1 MVLRQRL
8 MSVWSG
14 AWRAAP
20 SALHRKGVMAENGV
34 VTNFFGFLIFAG
46 LSLVLG
52 LGSAYYMIDDG
63 FALVVGRA
71 GPWKSWINAGGRF
84 ADPYTRAHIARSGDL
99 PITSASGLTFFASTD
114 SDGRR
119 LRSYCDYEII
129 ARPLA
134 ALWWTIAAF
143 DEDGKLIPNK
153 AARHAF
159 NSQSLAILSD
169 GTQRINLGPAARPGH
184 WLPSGEGHD
193 LTLVL
198 RIIRP
203 LTVSQKSA
211 DEAAANAMPIIRR
224 VSC

>member
-1 MVLRQRL
+1 
-8 MSVWSG
+8 
-14 AWRAAP
+14 
-20 SALHRKGVMAENGV
+20 MAENGLV
-34 VTNFFGFLIFAG
+34 KNFFCFLVFAG

-52 LGSAYYMIDDG
+52 LGSAYYMIDAG
-63 FALVVGRA
+63 FALVVGHA
-71 GPWKSWINAGGRF
+71 GPWKTWINAGGLA

-119 LRSYCDYEII
+119 LSSYCDYEII

-134 ALWWTIAAF
+134 ALWWTIAVF

-159 NSQSLAILSD
+159 NNQSLTILTD

-184 WLPSGEGHD
+184 WLPSGEGHS

-203 LTVSQKSA
+203 LTVTQKGA
-211 DEAAANAMPIIRR
+211 DEASANAMPIITR
-224 VSC
+224 VRC